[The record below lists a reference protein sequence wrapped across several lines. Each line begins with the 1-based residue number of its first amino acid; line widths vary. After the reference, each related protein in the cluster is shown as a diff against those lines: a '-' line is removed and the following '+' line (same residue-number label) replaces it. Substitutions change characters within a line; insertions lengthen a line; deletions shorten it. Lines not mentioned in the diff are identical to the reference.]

1 MNLYLVTRTDEADWE
16 EDTSAVVAAES
27 PTLARK
33 LMRDRTQAEFPR
45 RDYGDSWLNANAV
58 LIGTA
63 KRETSGVLHVANRGA

>member
-1 MNLYLVTRTDEADWE
+1 MNLYVVKRVDDPGYE

-33 LMRDRTQAEFPR
+33 LMAQNEERADPDVWT
-45 RDYGDSWLNANAV
+45 LANAV

-63 KRETSGVLHVANRGA
+63 KRATPGVLHVANRGA